1 MRLRQHIPQAD
12 TRDAIKQTARRLFA
26 ERGIDGVSVKEI
38 VVAAGQRNGGSL
50 HYHFRTKEAL
60 VRELVVDGAKIIDQ
74 RRNTQL
80 NALEQSDTSPTL
92 REIIE
97 ILVLPST
104 DLASET
110 GVEDTYLRFITILQ
124 LSHRQLFLDA
134 LENQWNSGYLRC
146 LTHIRNLLQSVPSG
160 ILNQRLVFMG
170 IYLPAVMAVREGA
183 IGSSEG
189 GHKFWSSPHLLE
201 NFMDSM
207 EALLRGAMSVQTQ
220 RQLAKG
226 TPRAAADRRTEKPEQ
241 PQKALRAT
249 AHRRA

>member
-12 TRDAIKQTARRLFA
+12 TRDVIKQTARRLFA

-74 RRNTQL
+74 RRNTRL
-80 NALEQSDTSPTL
+80 NALEQRDTSPTL

-183 IGSSEG
+183 IATSEG
-189 GHKFWSSPHLLE
+189 THDFWSSPHLLE

-207 EALLRGAMSVQTQ
+207 EALLRGAVSVQTQ
-220 RQLAKG
+220 RLFTKG
-226 TPRAAADRRTEKPEQ
+226 THRAGADRRIEKPEQ
-241 PQKALRAT
+241 PRKALRAT
-249 AHRRA
+249 AHRRP